1 MKPFSSSGRRSCK
14 AVLILPS
21 AQETLNCLNIVFW
34 VLPDFCYWEKNACFT
49 MLIVKHN
56 YNMGELLI
64 TITIQVSSPW
74 LCRYWKVVVSTERA
88 NSKKNIVLV
97 ESFLSFS
104 CSSHN
109 EHKRLNPAAFFLCIA
124 VKWSAKA
131 AF

>member
-1 MKPFSSSGRRSCK
+1 MKPFSSSGRSCK
-14 AVLILPS
+14 AVLMLPS
-21 AQETLNCLNIVFW
+21 AQETLNCLNTVFW

-56 YNMGELLI
+56 YNTGELLT
-64 TITIQVSSPW
+64 TITIQVSSLW

-88 NSKKNIVLV
+88 DSKKKYCIGWIIL
-97 ESFLSFS
+97 FFS
-104 CSSHN
+104 CSFHN
-109 EHKRLNPAAFFLCIA
+109 EHKRLNPAAFLLCIA